1 MFLSNLYLKI
11 KIQRVFYEAWKTM
24 LCYLIAVVMNIL
36 KESVVPKEYRTMMDK
51 IRGIEET

>member
-1 MFLSNLYLKI
+1 
-11 KIQRVFYEAWKTM
+11 M